1 MSDTK
6 AIPTK
11 VTRRHA
17 DGKAARIRK
26 LLVKGKSYSEI
37 AETIGTTVGY
47 VYSVGHKMKNNP
59 SKVILLAT
67 SNTSIKTRTTKPK
80 ARATKPKGFAEFV
93 PTFVAERPSL
103 WERIKAVF
111 A

>member
-1 MSDTK
+1 MSDTQS
-6 AIPTK
+6 IPTK
-11 VTRRHA
+11 VIRTHA

-37 AETIGTTVGY
+37 AETVGTTVGY
-47 VYSVGHKMKNNP
+47 VYSVGHKMKNSP
-59 SKVILLAT
+59 KKVIFLTTA
-67 SNTSIKTRTTKPK
+67 STSIKTKTPKTRAPKPK
-80 ARATKPKGFAEFV
+80 SGGVQFV
-93 PTFVAERPSL
+93 PTFIAERPSL

>member
-6 AIPTK
+6 SIPTK
-11 VTRRHA
+11 VIRTHA

-37 AETIGTTVGY
+37 AETVGTTVGY

-59 SKVILLAT
+59 KKVIFLTTA
-67 SNTSIKTRTTKPK
+67 STSIKRKPGRPRK
-80 ARATKPKGFAEFV
+80 SGGVQFV
-93 PTFVAERPSL
+93 PTFIAERPSL